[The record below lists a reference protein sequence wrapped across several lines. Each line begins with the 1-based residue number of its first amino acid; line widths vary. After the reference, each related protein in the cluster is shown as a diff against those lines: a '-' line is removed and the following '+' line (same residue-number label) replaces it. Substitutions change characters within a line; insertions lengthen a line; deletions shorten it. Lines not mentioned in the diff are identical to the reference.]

1 MTTTESMD
9 AIRRFAEQEASDILR
24 DITGTRAVV
33 ISTIDGFEVAYSH
46 HGDIVPARIAAMASS
61 ISAIGEVVAQES
73 SVGEPSN
80 ITIFSE
86 SGFIQVFAVRRR
98 DIQLIINIVS
108 DATGVMAQVSYRGKQ
123 FAKAMAAL

>member
-1 MTTTESMD
+1 MD
-9 AIRRFAEQEASDILR
+9 AIRRFAEQGAREILR

-33 ISTIDGFEVAYSH
+33 ISTIDGFEVAYAH
-46 HGDIVPARIAAMASS
+46 HGNIVPARIAAMASS
-61 ISAIGEVVAQES
+61 ISAIGAVVAQES